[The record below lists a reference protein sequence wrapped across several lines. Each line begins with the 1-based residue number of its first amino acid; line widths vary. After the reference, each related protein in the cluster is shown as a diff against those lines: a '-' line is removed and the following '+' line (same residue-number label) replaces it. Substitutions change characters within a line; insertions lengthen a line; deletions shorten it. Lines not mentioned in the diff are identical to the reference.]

1 MNTVQKPGNR
11 AKPGRMP
18 CGNAPTCSSR
28 VGTYEKI
35 RDSCIET
42 TGIAKLASGFLSA
55 IYVLVLARL
64 VDCGGYAIRADGRLP
79 GEHDR
84 GSPASRGSGQLQAQ
98 SRHQGLGG

>member
-1 MNTVQKPGNR
+1 MNTGQKPGNR
-11 AKPGRMP
+11 EKPGRMP

-42 TGIAKLASGFLSA
+42 TDFAKLASGFLPA
-55 IYVLVLARL
+55 IHLLVLARV
-64 VDCGGYAIRADGRLP
+64 VDCGGDVVRADGRLP

-84 GSPASRGSGQLQAQ
+84 GSAASRGPGQLQAQ
-98 SRHQGLGG
+98 PRY